1 MHLLYG
7 IRANGERRLVATFD
21 SAPQLLSYVQW
32 ATLRRNPD
40 GTYKFEQNT
49 PLVGCVRYDYESG
62 PDIEADVPH
71 NPSPS
76 ML

>member
-1 MHLLYG
+1 L
-7 IRANGERRLVATFD
+7 A
-21 SAPQLLSYVQW
+21 YVQW

-49 PLVGCVRYDYESG
+49 PLVGCVRYDYESA
-62 PDIEADVPH
+62 DDETADVLH